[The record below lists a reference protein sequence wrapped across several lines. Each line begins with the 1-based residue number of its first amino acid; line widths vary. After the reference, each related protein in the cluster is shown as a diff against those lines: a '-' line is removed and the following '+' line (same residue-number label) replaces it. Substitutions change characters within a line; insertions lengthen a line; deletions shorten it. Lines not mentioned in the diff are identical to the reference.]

1 MTTQT
6 NPNFLSPLGY
16 KFVLSRTPNLNF
28 NVQTVR
34 LPGLT
39 LSSTDTA
46 TPFITVP
53 NSGKISYAPLTITF
67 RVNEDMSDYFEI
79 RNWMEGLG
87 APVSFDQY
95 KNTKNSDDG
104 LYSDA
109 TLVIMNSAM
118 KGNLSATFYGLF
130 PIELSDLQFTTMDTD
145 VNYLECTVD
154 FRYLR
159 SEIGVLNS

>member
-1 MTTQT
+1 MSTST
-6 NPNFLSPLGY
+6 NRNFLSPLGH
-16 KFVLSRTPNLNF
+16 KFILSRTPNLNF

-46 TPFITVP
+46 TPFVSIP

-67 RVNEDMSDYFEI
+67 RVNEDMQDYFEI
-79 RNWMEGLG
+79 RRWMEGLG
-87 APVSFDQY
+87 APVSLGQY
-95 KNTKNSDDG
+95 KTVKESQDG
-104 LYSDA
+104 LYSDG

-118 KGNLSATFYGLF
+118 RGNISATFYDLF

-145 VNYLECTVD
+145 VNYIECTVD

-159 SEIGVLNS
+159 CEVGVLNS